1 MDSTLFFIKGENIQ
15 ISSKENLLNMSAESL
30 SCVK

>member
-1 MDSTLFFIKGENIQ
+1 MDSSLFFIKGENIQ
-15 ISSKENLLNMSAESL
+15 ISSKEIVLNMSGEL